1 MRRLPFLAG
10 ARGRLLMFNLLVVAV
25 TLMVSGVAIIGFNH
39 AGKLQEQMQA
49 QTLKEMNG
57 SMALSR
63 DTSNVATA
71 AIRLSQVVGALEY
84 QSESARLKQTQLAL
98 QSSLARLA
106 DAPLARSEPELVNRI
121 IERSTAL
128 ETSVTRMLD
137 LGHAR
142 HLQRNVLLSGLYQAQ
157 STLRHIASLN
167 QHSNLNQPPQALLSQ
182 IDRLLSVAIQTPT
195 PKAASQ
201 QLDKVMAYWP
211 AHSPDP
217 LIDEKMRQFRS
228 SEQLLLPQTLALEQ
242 SDLALAYYT
251 YHIKALVAMLND
263 DINLYVQKV
272 AEESDQR
279 THKTHRE
286 LNSIIVFIGLF
297 ALLTLVITGFAGLY
311 IYRNL
316 GSNLT
321 AIASA
326 MTRLARGEHDVSVP
340 ALQRRDE
347 LGELAR
353 AFNVFARNT
362 ASLEQTSR
370 LLKEKSTQLETTF
383 LAMRDGFALFDNHGQ
398 LVVWNPQYPLLLGL
412 NEQQLHRGQHYRELL
427 QHVTPPPGQRWEDVL
442 ANISSELPHP
452 QELRLAQGRTVELRF
467 SPVPNRGVVNV
478 VLERTER
485 KALEEALLHSQK
497 MKAVGQL
504 TGGLAHDFNNL
515 LAVIIGSLELTTQHT
530 LDAQTEQRI
539 ARALKAA
546 ERGAQLTQRLLAF
559 SRKQALHPQ
568 AVILK
573 DLVEN
578 LRELLRHTLP
588 STLSLTLEA
597 QRHGWPAWIDAN
609 QLENALLNLVVNAR
623 DAMEGRTGVVHIR
636 IYNQRVVRTGGKK
649 QDMVA
654 LEVIDTGSGMSEE
667 IKAQVFEPFFTTKA
681 VGSGSGLGLS
691 MVYGFVRQSGGRVQI
706 ESTPGQGTLVRLQL
720 PRAQTAAI
728 ETQPLSL
735 PAEND
740 SSNHLVLVL
749 EDENDVRHT
758 LCEHLHQLG
767 YLTLDCADSQ
777 EALAMLRQTPDI
789 SMLISDLMLPGELNG
804 VQVIRQAREINPQL
818 ATLLISG
825 QDMRRHGE
833 DDLQDIELLRKPFS
847 QRQLALALQLARRAN
862 AVADANQRE

>member
-25 TLMVSGVAIIGFNH
+25 TLMVSGVAIVGFNH
-39 AGKLQEQMQA
+39 AGKLQEQVQA

-98 QSSLARLA
+98 QASLTRLA
-106 DAPLARSEPELVNRI
+106 DAPLARSEPELVQRI
-121 IERSTAL
+121 ISRSNAL

-142 HLQRNVLLSGLYQAQ
+142 HLQRNILLSGLYQTQ
-157 STLRHIASLN
+157 STLRHIAGLN
-167 QHSNLNQPPQALLSQ
+167 QLGSPPQPLLSQ
-182 IDRLLSVAIQTPT
+182 IDRLLSIAIQTPT
-195 PKAASQ
+195 PKAAAQ
-201 QLDKVMAYWP
+201 QLDAVMAYWP
-211 AHSPDP
+211 PHSPDA
-217 LIDEKMRQFRS
+217 LMNEKMQQFRA
-228 SEQLLLPQTLALEQ
+228 SERRLLPETLELEQ

-263 DINLYVQKV
+263 DINLYVRKV
-272 AEESDQR
+272 AGESDLR
-279 THKTHRE
+279 THQTHRE
-286 LNSIIVFIGLF
+286 LNSISIFIALF
-297 ALLTLVITGFAGLY
+297 ALLALVITGFAGLY

-321 AIASA
+321 AIANA
-326 MTRLARGEHDVSVP
+326 MTRLARGERDVGVP

-383 LAMRDGFALFDNHGQ
+383 LAMRDGFALFDNAGQ

-412 NEQQLHRGQHYRELL
+412 HEHQLHRGQHYRELL
-427 QHVTPPPGQRWEDVL
+427 QHVTPPPGQRWEAVL
-442 ANISSELPHP
+442 ANLTSELPQP
-452 QELRLAQGRTVELRF
+452 QELRLSDGRTVELRF

-515 LAVIIGSLELTTQHT
+515 LAVIIGSLELTTRQT
-530 LDAQTEQRI
+530 QDAQTEQRI

-568 AVILK
+568 AIALRS
-573 DLVEN
+573 LVEN
-578 LRELLRHTLP
+578 LQELLSHSLP
-588 STLSLTLEA
+588 ATLTLTIEA
-597 QRHGWPAWIDAN
+597 QQPGWPAWIDAN
-609 QLENALLNLVVNAR
+609 QLENALINLVVNAR
-623 DAMEGRTGVVHIR
+623 DAMAGRSGEVKIR
-636 IYNQRVVRTGGKK
+636 IYNQRVVRSDGKK

-654 LEVIDTGSGMSEE
+654 LEVIDSGSGMSEE
-667 IKAQVFEPFFTTKA
+667 VKAQAFEPFFTTKA
-681 VGSGSGLGLS
+681 VGRGSGLGLS

-706 ESTPGQGTLVRLQL
+706 ETAAGEGTLVRLQL
-720 PRAQTAAI
+720 PRAPAQTATA
-728 ETQPLSL
+728 PPPPS
-735 PAEND
+735 AEDGD
-740 SSNHLVLVL
+740 SADHLVLVL

-758 LCEHLHQLG
+758 LCEQLHQLG
-767 YLTLDCADSQ
+767 YLTLDCADGR
-777 EALAMLRQTPDI
+777 EALALLSQTPDI
-789 SMLISDLMLPGELNG
+789 GLLISDLMLPGELNG
-804 VQVIRQAREINPQL
+804 AR
-818 ATLLISG
+818 
-825 QDMRRHGE
+825 
-833 DDLQDIELLRKPFS
+833 
-847 QRQLALALQLARRAN
+847 
-862 AVADANQRE
+862 

>member
-1 MRRLPFLAG
+1 MHQLPFFAS

-25 TLMVSGVAIIGFNH
+25 TLMVSGIAIIGFIH
-39 AGKLQEQMQA
+39 AGKLQEKVQA
-49 QTLKEMNG
+49 QTLQEMNG

-98 QSSLARLA
+98 QSSLERLA
-106 DAPLARSEPELVNRI
+106 DTGLAQSEPELVNRI
-121 IERSTAL
+121 IERSNAL
-128 ETSVTRMLD
+128 ESSVSPMLE
-137 LGHAR
+137 LGHIR
-142 HLQRNVLLSGLYQAQ
+142 HLQRNILLSGLYQAQ
-157 STLRHIASLN
+157 STLRHIITLN
-167 QHSNLNQPPQALLSQ
+167 QRENLEQPPLALLSQ
-182 IDRLLSVAIQTPT
+182 IDRLLSIAIQTPT
-195 PKAASQ
+195 PKAATE
-201 QLDKVMAYWP
+201 QLALVMADWP
-211 AHSPDP
+211 SHSPDP
-217 LIDEKMRQFRS
+217 LINQKMGQFRNN
-228 SEQLLLPQTLALEQ
+228 QQPLLLQTRALAQ

-263 DINLYVQKV
+263 DISLYVQKV
-272 AEESDQR
+272 AEGSEQR
-279 THKTHRE
+279 THQTHSE
-286 LNSIIVFIGLF
+286 LNSIIIFIGLF
-297 ALLTLVITGFAGLY
+297 ALLALVITGFASLY

-321 AIASA
+321 AIANA
-326 MTRLARGEHDVSVP
+326 MTRLARGERDVTVP
-340 ALQRRDE
+340 ALQRHDE

-383 LAMRDGFALFDNHGQ
+383 LAMRDGFALFDNHGH

-412 NEQQLHRGQHYRELL
+412 SEQQLHRGQHYRELL
-427 QHVTPPPGQRWEDVL
+427 QYVTPPPGQRWEDVL

-452 QELRLAQGRTVELRF
+452 QELRLAAGRTVELRF
-467 SPVPNRGVVNV
+467 SPVPKRGVVNV

-504 TGGLAHDFNNL
+504 TGGVAHDFNNL

-530 LDAQTEQRI
+530 QDAQTEQRI

-597 QRHGWPAWIDAN
+597 QPNGWPAWIDVS
-609 QLENALLNLVVNAR
+609 QLENALMNLVVNAR
-623 DAMEGRTGVVHIR
+623 DAMEGRSGVVHLR

-667 IKAQVFEPFFTTKA
+667 VKAQAFEPFFTTKA

-691 MVYGFVRQSGGRVQI
+691 MVYGFIRQSGGRVQI
-706 ESTPGQGTLVRLQL
+706 ETRPGHGTLVRLQL
-720 PRAQTAAI
+720 PRAQTVVVDMPPV
-728 ETQPLSL
+728 TPQPD
-735 PAEND
+735 ND
-740 SSNHLVLVL
+740 SHDHLVLVL
-749 EDENDVRHT
+749 EDENDVRQT

-767 YLTLDCADSQ
+767 YLTLDSADSQ
-777 EALAMLRQTPDI
+777 EALAILHQTPDI
-789 SMLISDLMLPGELNG
+789 SVLISDLMLPGELNG
-804 VQVIRQAREINPQL
+804 VQVIRQARVSNHQL
-818 ATLLISG
+818 TTLLISG
-825 QDMRRHGE
+825 QDMRQHGE
-833 DDLQDIELLRKPFS
+833 SDLQDIELLRKPFS
-847 QRQLALALQLARRAN
+847 QRQLAQALQQARRRNAAMGAN
-862 AVADANQRE
+862 RRE